1 MASSS
6 TIVPIPHDSELRE
19 IKHTPVTQSP
29 VPLPRKPNDAVM
41 IPGLTQTPTVV
52 DNTLASVAS
61 LTQLLPTGTVL
72 AFQVPTYIHMYIC
85 ILI

>member
-19 IKHTPVTQSP
+19 IEHTPVTQSP